1 MAQAPTSTK
10 NGVSHPT
17 KGELLATSYREM
29 LAGFK
34 QHYGLTGDLTVKAV
48 IERAE
53 HALSLNT

>member
-10 NGVSHPT
+10 NVSHPN